1 MSGDEGDGGGEGRGD
16 SDGSCVGGG
25 GDADFAIVAGSGLAV
40 LCYSCSHRGSCS
52 LAFQIVCLDGHIC
65 NSHAC
70 VYTRFFW
77 YSVINI
83 TKNHFIFLSNK
94 NFTVNRHEAI
104 LLQHQLTFQ
113 CFQNS
118 AYLWCCSQLPS
129 WQRWTSPLH
138 RPHHFLMR
146 CVACTDHSFLFHWL
160 ISLPL
165 PHDSWILLYLSFQEV
180 FYNNSNPFRN
190 FYRIKINNKPTS

>member
-70 VYTRFFW
+70 VYTVFW
-77 YSVINI
+77 GI
-83 TKNHFIFLSNK
+83 
-94 NFTVNRHEAI
+94 
-104 LLQHQLTFQ
+104 QL
-113 CFQNS
+113 
-118 AYLWCCSQLPS
+118 
-129 WQRWTSPLH
+129 
-138 RPHHFLMR
+138 
-146 CVACTDHSFLFHWL
+146 L
-160 ISLPL
+160 ISQK
-165 PHDSWILLYLSFQEV
+165 ITFSF
-180 FYNNSNPFRN
+180 FL
-190 FYRIKINNKPTS
+190 IKISL